1 MEKTILVVDDQPGI
15 CMLLTDILTEEGY
28 RVETANTGK
37 EGLEKINS
45 SSFHLLMIDYHLPVL
60 NAFEVLRQL
69 EKTNNHIPAIVM
81 TGMTETVIREKEDCN
96 NIVTILSKPFNIKEV
111 CQLVHSIL
119 N

>member
-1 MEKTILVVDDQPGI
+1 M
-15 CMLLTDILTEEGY
+15 
-28 RVETANTGK
+28 
-37 EGLEKINS
+37 
-45 SSFHLLMIDYHLPVL
+45 
-60 NAFEVLRQL
+60 
-69 EKTNNHIPAIVM
+69 EKTNNHIPSIVM